1 MGLKNIF
8 HSKINY
14 FSKNK
19 DVTVY
24 LTYFDSIYFLNHRY
38 KNKLIYKVIK
48 NDYYLITTQSLYLEY
63 SHGLYSKVCKSKSA
77 YT

>member
-8 HSKINY
+8 HSKMNY
-14 FSKNK
+14 SSKNK
-19 DVTVY
+19 DVTVCLKY
-24 LTYFDSIYFLNHRY
+24 LDSIYFSNDRY
-38 KNKLIYKVIK
+38 ENNLIYKTIE
-48 NDYYLITTQSLYLEY
+48 NDYYLINVQSLYLEY

>member
-24 LTYFDSIYFLNHRY
+24 LDSIYFPNHHD
-38 KNKLIYKVIK
+38 KDNLIYKTIE
-48 NDYYLITTQSLYLEY
+48 NDYYLINVQSLYLEY

-77 YT
+77 HT